1 MIEKCKKTKIK
12 ITDKDQE
19 FFEQLTQIQRVDAPD
34 FLWTSI
40 ESKLKKTTDRIIMKR
55 QILVKRMLFLVLLEL
70 NLTLLKKQSKT
81 ETTTESVN
89 YPFALDS
96 SNTLKYE

>member
-34 FLWTSI
+34 FFMDKYRI
-40 ESKLKKTTDRIIMKR
+40 EVEKPNGSHH
-55 QILVKRMLFLVLLEL
+55 
-70 NLTLLKKQSKT
+70 
-81 ETTTESVN
+81 
-89 YPFALDS
+89 
-96 SNTLKYE
+96 YEATNIG